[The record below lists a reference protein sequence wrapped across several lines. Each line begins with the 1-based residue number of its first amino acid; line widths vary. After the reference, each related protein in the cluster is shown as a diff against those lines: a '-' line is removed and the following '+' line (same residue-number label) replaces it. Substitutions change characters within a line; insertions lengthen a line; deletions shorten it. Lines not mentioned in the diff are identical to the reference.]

1 MGNSIEAAECGG
13 FDEEETRI
21 IKQVTNLLCCDCK
34 FTRLSKTNPDDTWP
48 TGAHSGVV
56 KNKLTF
62 LPYEKRKHYPAKF
75 DMEKPKEKVTFDAVR
90 KNPSRAAEFVA
101 QMSPEGNGRYW

>member
-62 LPYEKRKHYPAKF
+62 LPYEKRKHYPVKF

-90 KNPSRAAEFVA
+90 KIRHVRLSL
-101 QMSPEGNGRYW
+101 

>member
-1 MGNSIEAAECGG
+1 MADRSA
-13 FDEEETRI
+13 F
-21 IKQVTNLLCCDCK
+21 
-34 FTRLSKTNPDDTWP
+34 
-48 TGAHSGVV
+48 GVV

-101 QMSPEGNGRYW
+101 QMSPEELARISVCASAGWGMEGIGEAVVCFRQKDMICRTFR

>member
-1 MGNSIEAAECGG
+1 M
-13 FDEEETRI
+13 
-21 IKQVTNLLCCDCK
+21 L
-34 FTRLSKTNPDDTWP
+34 RLQIYKITKTNPDDTWP

-75 DMEKPKEKVTFDAVR
+75 DVEKPKEKVTFDAVR

-101 QMSPEGNGRYW
+101 QMSPRTCPHQRLCLGRVGEWKVSVRQVVCFRQKV